1 MTTNRTSGPAVAYK
15 LVLLEEKEEE
25 GKEGEVRVVSTVS
38 TAEAVQAGAGLLSSL
53 DHVVAAPG
61 VQSCRF

>member
-1 MTTNRTSGPAVAYK
+1 MAYK

-25 GKEGEVRVVSTVS
+25 RKEGEVGVVSTVS
-38 TAEAVQAGAGLLSSL
+38 PAEAVQAGAGLLSSL

-61 VQSCRF
+61 VQSFRI